1 MYCQHCGE
9 NLAKSAHFCTNCG
22 KSVTSSECDSLMPTE
37 LSSDGS
43 KSLEALRK
51 RFLTNKSEASPPK
64 KSCVKPDLKMKEIK
78 EDIQVQL
85 QIQILDKYETA
96 VKRVFPTSED
106 ILSGKISI
114 TVPIK
119 STGVYW
125 MKKVNEYFQGNYKL
139 QIMTICSSGYS
150 VVDNPE
156 DFKIANL
163 KFEMKKFKKKAGDLQ
178 AYIKFVDKGKTLTTS
193 TIALKEKSIEMKIR
207 KEGRAIKAG
216 AIQAEYESLSSDED
230 TALQLTSQEGGNE
243 DKVLIL
249 VERLSMYESGVQS
262 AKSAGD
268 TSKQKKYG
276 TALKTIQDLLL
287 QAQKGKVVDESGIPP
302 RIPEIETELMIETK
316 RDQYKTTALK
326 PKQSADTHTATRSKQ
341 PSASAS
347 RSPQQILRFNNEP
360 TSPSHEI
367 ETEQMIETKRDQY
380 KTTALKPKQSAD
392 THTATRSKQP
402 SASASRSPQQILRF
416 NNEPTSPSHEI
427 ETEQMIETKRDQY
440 KTTALKPKQSADT
453 HTATRSKQPSASA
466 SPSPQQILRFN
477 NEPTS
482 PSHEIETEQM
492 IETKRDQYKTTALKP
507 KQSADTHT
515 AKKSVQIAKND
526 SQFINILSDS
536 DADTSENEL
545 ATMNIV
551 KRARTGTPGCQKLT
565 LKEKKKL
572 RQEMA
577 KDFIPP
583 KPGLRSS
590 KEFMILNDN
599 AIYSRHFDLTTP
611 IKGLYNWL
619 VATIPYETVPARFVL
634 QCVGVDVCELTD
646 CRHRFPITDERD
658 RDILLI
664 SVPSSLVISPIADEV
679 NTTFTCYDEVY
690 FSYSDL

>member
-22 KSVTSSECDSLMPTE
+22 KSVTSSAPTSSECESLMPTE

-163 KFEMKKFKKKAGDLQ
+163 KFEMKKFNKKAGDLQ
-178 AYIKFVDKGKTLTTS
+178 AYIKFVDKDRSQLKKLVTCNQSQREQERPCVKKDKDDVARVTESRTTS

-207 KEGRAIKAG
+207 KEGRATKAG

-268 TSKQKKYG
+268 TSKQKTYG

-302 RIPEIETELMIETK
+302 RIPEIETEQMTEIK

-326 PKQSADTHTATRSKQ
+326 PKQSADTHTARRSKQ

-347 RSPQQILRFNNEP
+347 PSPQQILRSNNEP

-367 ETEQMIETKRDQY
+367 ETEQMTEIKRDQY

-392 THTATRSKQP
+392 THTAR
-402 SASASRSPQQILRF
+402 
-416 NNEPTSPSHEI
+416 
-427 ETEQMIETKRDQY
+427 
-440 KTTALKPKQSADT
+440 
-453 HTATRSKQPSASA
+453 RSKQPSASA
-466 SPSPQQILRFN
+466 SPSPQQILRSN

-492 IETKRDQYKTTALKP
+492 TEIKRDQYKTTALKP

-526 SQFINILSDS
+526 SQFINISDS

-551 KRARTGTPGCQKLT
+551 KRARTGTPGCEKLT

-583 KPGLRSS
+583 KPGARSS

>member
-1 MYCQHCGE
+1 
-9 NLAKSAHFCTNCG
+9 
-22 KSVTSSECDSLMPTE
+22 MPTE

-178 AYIKFVDKGKTLTTS
+178 AYIKFVDKDRSQLKKLVTCNQSQREQERPCVKKDKDHVPRVTESRTTS

-326 PKQSADTHTATRSKQ
+326 PKQPADTHTATRSKQ

-347 RSPQQILRFNNEP
+347 PSPQQILRFNNEP

-402 SASASRSPQQILRF
+402 SASASPSPQQILRF

-551 KRARTGTPGCQKLT
+551 KRARTGTPGCQKLS
-565 LKEKKKL
+565 LKEKKNYDKKWQ
-572 RQEMA
+572 R
-577 KDFIPP
+577 I
-583 KPGLRSS
+583 SS
-590 KEFMILNDN
+590 HQNQ
-599 AIYSRHFDLTTP
+599 
-611 IKGLYNWL
+611 G
-619 VATIPYETVPARFVL
+619 
-634 QCVGVDVCELTD
+634 
-646 CRHRFPITDERD
+646 
-658 RDILLI
+658 
-664 SVPSSLVISPIADEV
+664 
-679 NTTFTCYDEVY
+679 
-690 FSYSDL
+690 